1 MSSPR
6 EQFITAAELKAGDIN
21 HRHTI
26 RKNMDT
32 YDTSVA
38 RGKLRFLD
46 WQAARTKCSDIKEE
60 ALSGLADYLEQFEAK
75 ILERG
80 GHIYWA
86 DTAED
91 ARKYVVDLAV
101 ARGVK
106 TVVKSKSMVTEEIH
120 LSEALEAVGCTA
132 WETDLGEFIVQLRK
146 EPPYHIVT
154 PAMHLTRVQ
163 IGDLFREKIDPTATK
178 TNDPGELVAV
188 ARKALRKAFFSAEM
202 GISGANFLVADAGMV
217 AISTNEGNGRLTT
230 SVPRIHV
237 VMTGIEKIIPRLTD
251 LAALWPVLA
260 TAGTGQPITT
270 YSTLI
275 GGPRR
280 DGEAD
285 GPEEFHVVL
294 LDNGRTAA
302 LANKEQQEVLK
313 CLRCGACLNACPVYR
328 QIGGHTYGAVY
339 PGPIGSVLMPLLGGE
354 EKFGHLP
361 FASSLC
367 TACADV
373 CPVKIDLPKLLVE
386 HRHYQAESG
395 SRAGEARMFRLWKWA
410 MMKPSRYRFMGK
422 MARGFGRMLPAGL
435 LSKAMGPWTKYR
447 EPMEI
452 PAQSFREM
460 WKKEAGNGGR

>member
-1 MSSPR
+1 MSTAKQ
-6 EQFITAAELKAGDIN
+6 QFIAAAELKVADIG

-26 RKNMDT
+26 RRNMET
-32 YDTSVA
+32 YDTAVA
-38 RGKLRFLD
+38 KGKLRFVD

-60 ALSGLADYLEQFEAK
+60 AMSGLAGYLEQFEAK

-80 GHIYWA
+80 GHVCWA
-86 DTAED
+86 ETAED
-91 ARKYVVDLAV
+91 ARKYVVDLA
-101 ARGVK
+101 RKHNVK

-120 LSEALEAVGCTA
+120 LSEALEAIGCTA

-154 PAMHLTRVQ
+154 PAMHLTRAE
-163 IGDLFREKIDPTATK
+163 IAKLFREKLGDDVTTDDP
-178 TNDPGELVAV
+178 PELVGA
-188 ARKALRKAFFSAEM
+188 ARRALRRAFFSAEM
-202 GISGANFLVADAGMV
+202 GISGANFLIADAGMV

-237 VMTGIEKIIPRLTD
+237 VVTGIEKVIPRLTD

-280 DGEAD
+280 EGEAD

-294 LDNGRTAA
+294 LDNGRSRV

-328 QIGGHTYGAVY
+328 NIGGHTYGSVY

-354 EKFGHLP
+354 EKYGHLP

-373 CPVKIDLPKLLVE
+373 CPVRINLPKLLVE

-395 SRAGEARMFRLWKWA
+395 SRGTEAAMFRFWRWA
-410 MMKPSRYRFMGK
+410 MMSPSRYNFLGGI
-422 MARGFGRMLPAGL
+422 ARGVGRMLPAGL
-435 LSKAMGPWTKYR
+435 RAKAMGPWTRYR
-447 EPMEI
+447 ASIELPKH
-452 PAQSFREM
+452 SFREL
-460 WKKEAGNGGR
+460 WRKEKANGGQ